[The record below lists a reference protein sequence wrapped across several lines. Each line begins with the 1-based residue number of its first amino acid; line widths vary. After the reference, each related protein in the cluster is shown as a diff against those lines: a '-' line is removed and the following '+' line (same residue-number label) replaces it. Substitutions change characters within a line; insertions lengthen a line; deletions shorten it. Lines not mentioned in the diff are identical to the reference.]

1 MISGRKI
8 AEAVNLIDEKY
19 IAEAENYR
27 PSGKE
32 KIIKGNSETECYYD
46 KSFNIDVVDSEYS
59 SRSVIRAVISVAAC
73 FTIFAAIGKIAL
85 NNSSDNNDNE
95 LPVISETVTQDI
107 SEQYFPSTES
117 SETMTLVSTYSVAL
131 HEPEKSETED
141 VTTSH
146 ASEKEREIFN
156 ETEVAAVQPEVTELP
171 QEITSVVSENTEPV
185 TEIISGTEE
194 VQQTTAG
201 EVQPDFKFSQKNN
214 NAFIDLVY
222 VRSDEKVSQ
231 THSHSFSTDGFT
243 VTECK
248 EINAGELFYK
258 ITEETTGQVY
268 VMNIIPFEFFQST
281 GNFENEYRIGS
292 FNPKYEYNLTKL
304 ELNGRSAC
312 IVDYGD
318 PESLCTLYWDEGCH
332 IVTVVSQLKDS
343 ETMISIAENLISE

>member
-32 KIIKGNSETECYYD
+32 KIIKENSETECHLEN
-46 KSFNIDVVDSEYS
+46 SVNIDVMNSDNSG
-59 SRSVIRAVISVAAC
+59 RDVIRAVISVAAC

-95 LPVISETVTQDI
+95 LPIITETVTKDI

-117 SETMTLVSTYSVAL
+117 SETMTLVSTSLY
-131 HEPEKSETED
+131 EPEKSGTAD
-141 VTTSH
+141 VTTSRV
-146 ASEKEREIFN
+146 SEKERKIFN
-156 ETEVAAVQPEVTELP
+156 ETEVAAVQPEVTEIP
-171 QEITSVVSENTEPV
+171 QEITSVNSENTEPV
-185 TEIISGTEE
+185 TEIITVTEE
-194 VQQTTAG
+194 VQTTTAD

-214 NAFIDLVY
+214 NSFIDLVY
-222 VRSDEKVSQ
+222 VRSNEKVSQ
-231 THSHSFSTDGFT
+231 IHSHSFSTDGFT
-243 VTECK
+243 VSECK
-248 EINAGELFYK
+248 EINNGELFYK

-268 VMNIIPFEFFQST
+268 VMNIIPFEFFQGT
-281 GNFENEYRIGS
+281 GDFKNEYRIGS
-292 FNPKYEYNLTKL
+292 FNPKYDYNLTKF
-304 ELNGRSAC
+304 ELNGSSAC
-312 IVDYGD
+312 IVDHGD

-343 ETMISIAENLISE
+343 ETIKFIAENLISD